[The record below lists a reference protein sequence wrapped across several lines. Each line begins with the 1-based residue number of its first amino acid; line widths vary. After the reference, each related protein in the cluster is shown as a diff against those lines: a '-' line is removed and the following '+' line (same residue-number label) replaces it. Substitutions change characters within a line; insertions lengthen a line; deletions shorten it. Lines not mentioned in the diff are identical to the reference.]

1 MRSGLAAALMGIGGI
16 LLSFGVTVLLIAIFT
31 RTGEWRLQLP
41 TMLSVATL
49 VLVAGGAMFVAG
61 FLLNR
66 IGRRSDE
73 RAAA

>member
-16 LLSFGVTVLLIAIFT
+16 FLYFGVTIVVIAIFT
-31 RTGEWRLQLP
+31 RMGGWRPQVP
-41 TMLSVATL
+41 TMLSVATGAL
-49 VLVAGGAMFVAG
+49 VTGGAMFVLG

-66 IGRRSDE
+66 VGRHSAD